1 VTTPSKLAPAFLS
14 AFGLP
19 FVGMGLFAAFTFL
32 HAANQPLP
40 SRIGAAVFASVFTIV
55 GGGLIF
61 GSFYGYSRMK
71 KQSEIE
77 LAHPGSPWLWRP
89 DWAAG
94 RVESKNKAGAIG
106 WWVAAVLVNMISLPA
121 SMAGISQGLST
132 QDPKFIFPVAL
143 ELIGLIVLFGAI
155 RATIRFERFGK
166 TYFEMTS
173 LPFSPGS
180 RLAGAIHLQLNTDA
194 THGVDLKLACIR
206 RVVTGSGNNRS
217 TQQVPLW
224 EDSNN
229 VPATSLIRGPLD
241 TVIPVEF
248 GLPADAFQTDHD
260 NPGDQVVWVLKAN
273 ADVPGVDYS
282 DEFELPV
289 FHTSSSPPSV
299 VPATFGSATQIGS
312 FVPTA
317 TTSSEVSGDVPEP
330 PQHRVILADSPEGL
344 EFHFRAGRNAGRTIL
359 VVSLA
364 VAVTALFYAMFNLQL
379 QPPKFIFAMVGVMD
393 SILILAAIHAAL
405 SATRIVVGNGL
416 ISWRRSILGMGNSH
430 ELQISDVDSILA
442 YTSIQQA
449 SSSGSTLYSLRLKS
463 KSGKNYTL
471 VDDIESRQEARWI
484 VSKIEKRAGLRL
496 STQVEIS
503 NSFYGPPPQ
512 PGSASTSGSVFSG
525 YGLRVTAKTSNNWSQ
540 AIGAVSFVV
549 WVGFIGYMM
558 LRMPHTR
565 SARSAGNQA
574 AGRARSLAGGRSHFV
589 RTTAMKQASLD
600 EVLAWPPQQQAE
612 ELMARAVEH
621 DSAALEAIAQRT
633 SAWVGHIQLTDNLRQ
648 LEDKGRY
655 SSDLRVRRSEADLE
669 LTLDGWSR
677 TSNSVDLLMGFA
689 KSDPASRPRSL
700 YFLGILAGDGVA
712 SERAHQFILDYARN
726 NPDQT
731 ARQWATEGLRF
742 VGTDAA
748 LDELFEIFTQDP
760 SFAVRDRAGCNI
772 SDCGIF
778 ERKQRFRLVPHLIDV
793 VSNSDAN
800 PQMRNWTFL
809 ALREITDE
817 NIPSDAT
824 AWRRWYNDKASA
836 KRAQFS
842 ALDWWQVRGDN

>member
-1 VTTPSKLAPAFLS
+1 VTTPSKLGPAFLC

-40 SRIGAAVFASVFTIV
+40 SRIGAAVFASAFTII

-61 GSFYGYSRMK
+61 GSLYGYSRMK

-77 LAHPGSPWLWRP
+77 LAHPGSPWLWRL
-89 DWAAG
+89 DWAAR
-94 RVESKNKAGAIG
+94 RVESNNKASAIR

-121 SMAGISQGLST
+121 SMAGISQGLNT
-132 QDPKFIFPVAL
+132 HDPKFIVPAAL
-143 ELIGLIVLFGAI
+143 EVIGLIVLFGAI

-180 RLAGAIHLQLNTDA
+180 RLAGAIHVQLNMDA
-194 THGVDLKLACIR
+194 ALGVDLELACIR
-206 RVVTGSGNNRS
+206 RVTTRSGNDHS

-224 EDSNN
+224 EDTKN
-229 VPATSLIRGPLD
+229 VPGTSLIRGPLD

-260 NPGDQVVWVLKAN
+260 NPSDQVVWVLKAK

-289 FHTSSSPPSV
+289 FRTSSSP
-299 VPATFGSATQIGS
+299 SAVAVSAYGAQIGS
-312 FVPTA
+312 FAQTT
-317 TTSSEVSGDVPEP
+317 TTSGEVSDEVSEP
-330 PQHRVILADSPEGL
+330 PRHRVVVEDSPDGL
-344 EFHFRAGRNAGRTIL
+344 QFRFRAGRNVARTVL

-364 VAVTALFYAMFNLQL
+364 VAVSALLYAMLRIKPE
-379 QPPKFIFAMVGVMD
+379 PPKFAFAIVGALD
-393 SILILAAIHAAL
+393 FILVLVAIRAAL
-405 SATRIVVGNGL
+405 STTSIVAGNGV
-416 ISWRRSILGMGNSH
+416 ISWRRSIFGMGKSH

-442 YTSIQQA
+442 FTSVQQA
-449 SSSGSTLYSLRLKS
+449 SSSGGTLYSLRLKS

-484 VSKIEKRAGLRL
+484 ISKIDKRVGLRL
-496 STQVEIS
+496 NTQVEIS

-512 PGSASTSGSVFSG
+512 PGSASTSGSVFSAG
-525 YGLRVTAKTSNNWSQ
+525 GLRVTRTRNNWSQ
-540 AIGAVSFVV
+540 AVGAVFFVG
-549 WVGFIGYMM
+549 WLGFVGYMM
-558 LRMPHTR
+558 LRMPHKS
-565 SARSAGNQA
+565 SARSGGNTASTRAGSVTRGA
-574 AGRARSLAGGRSHFV
+574 PTFV
-589 RTTAMKQASLD
+589 RTTAIKQALLED
-600 EVLAWPPQQQAE
+600 VLAWPPQQQAE
-612 ELMARAVEH
+612 ELMARAVAH
-621 DSAALEAIAQRT
+621 DSAALQAMAQRM
-633 SAWVGHIQLTDNLRQ
+633 SAWVGHIQLSGNLKQ
-648 LEDKGRY
+648 LEDQGRY
-655 SSDLRVRRSEADLE
+655 SSDLRVRRVEGDLE
-669 LTLDGWSR
+669 LTLDGWSK
-677 TSNSVDLLMGFA
+677 TPNSVDLLMGHA
-689 KSDPASRPRSL
+689 KSDAASRARAL

-712 SERAHQFILDYARN
+712 SESAHQFILDYARS
-726 NPDQT
+726 NPDAT

-778 ERKQRFRLVPHLIDV
+778 ERKQRLRLVPRLIDL
-793 VSNSDAN
+793 VSDPRAN
-800 PQMRNWTFL
+800 PQMHNWSFQ

-817 NIPSDAT
+817 NLPSDAV
-824 AWRRWYNDKASA
+824 AWRRWYNDEAST
-836 KRAQFS
+836 KRAQFE
-842 ALDWWQVRGDN
+842 ALDWWRVRGDN